1 MRSLNRVGYISIL
14 CAGVLLV
21 LTSQW
26 LYVGAFLG
34 PVTAPDVI
42 AVATIALA
50 AFQWIRS
57 PKAQRLNKWQRIF
70 LAAALLTWICV
81 GMTTAIR
88 FSYAEAAWLLLGAL
102 LVFSLLKPP
111 DFHHTRQATNF
122 LLGGVAALC
131 LITLVSEAAGLTNS
145 WYGDLPGLM
154 QWEKENYW
162 IPVAELLDLDGRWAG
177 PFDHP
182 GRAGIAGAV
191 ILVWGFVNRGFSAAF
206 FIAAGLFILVLAGS
220 NTGYL
225 AAASGVVIAAWF
237 QFQVRVTWL
246 PRWLPFL
253 LVLLGFVGLIAILVG
268 PNLTLTGRT
277 TVWPTYLE
285 LWRSSP
291 WLGIGDAGIIIAQRA
306 DLLPAWAYHAHNSW
320 LDVMARNGLIALM
333 GALVA
338 ASGAVL
344 ASVKAAS
351 RGRPEAFALVT
362 TLLVASI
369 TQPALVW
376 LFPAVP
382 MAVFVL
388 AVLLSTP
395 QAPSPQSSSITQTA
409 VEPSGRMSTSD
420 QG

>member
-14 CAGVLLV
+14 CTGVLLV

-34 PVTAPDVI
+34 PVTGPDVI
-42 AVATIALA
+42 AVVTIGLA

-57 PKAQRLNKWQRIF
+57 SKNQQLGRWQQIF
-70 LAAALLTWICV
+70 FAAAVLTWILV
-81 GMTTAIR
+81 AMTTAIR

-111 DFHHTRQATNF
+111 DLQHTRQAINV
-122 LLGGVAALC
+122 LLVGVAALC
-131 LITLVSEAAGLTNS
+131 LISVASEATGLTSS

-154 QWEKENYW
+154 QWERENYW
-162 IPVAELLDLDGRWAG
+162 IPLADLFDLDGRWAG

-191 ILVWGFVNRGFSAAF
+191 IVVWGFVNRGLSAAF

-237 QFQVRVTWL
+237 KLQVRMTWL

-253 LVLLGFVGLIAILVG
+253 LVLVGFVGLIAIIVG

-291 WLGIGDAGIIIAQRA
+291 WLGIGDVGILLAQRA

-320 LDVMARNGLIALM
+320 LDVMARNGLIALI

-338 ASGAVL
+338 TSGASPRR
-344 ASVKAAS
+344 ANSAAAAS
-351 RGRPEAFALVT
+351 PTSMASRSCWTPGRSRTRTRRRAHRSGFRHRG
-362 TLLVASI
+362 
-369 TQPALVW
+369 
-376 LFPAVP
+376 
-382 MAVFVL
+382 
-388 AVLLSTP
+388 
-395 QAPSPQSSSITQTA
+395 
-409 VEPSGRMSTSD
+409 
-420 QG
+420 

>member
-177 PFDHP
+177 P
-182 GRAGIAGAV
+182 
-191 ILVWGFVNRGFSAAF
+191 L
-206 FIAAGLFILVLAGS
+206 
-220 NTGYL
+220 
-225 AAASGVVIAAWF
+225 
-237 QFQVRVTWL
+237 
-246 PRWLPFL
+246 
-253 LVLLGFVGLIAILVG
+253 
-268 PNLTLTGRT
+268 
-277 TVWPTYLE
+277 
-285 LWRSSP
+285 
-291 WLGIGDAGIIIAQRA
+291 
-306 DLLPAWAYHAHNSW
+306 
-320 LDVMARNGLIALM
+320 
-333 GALVA
+333 
-338 ASGAVL
+338 
-344 ASVKAAS
+344 
-351 RGRPEAFALVT
+351 
-362 TLLVASI
+362 
-369 TQPALVW
+369 
-376 LFPAVP
+376 
-382 MAVFVL
+382 
-388 AVLLSTP
+388 
-395 QAPSPQSSSITQTA
+395 
-409 VEPSGRMSTSD
+409 
-420 QG
+420 